1 MLTDIESAD
10 MESETR
16 VDTMKAPRECVDA
29 LLPRWNWRREQAMS
43 EPLKP
48 CPNPWCSEVCS
59 RMVKHGPCAFWV
71 RCSCGVCGPCEDS
84 RDDAIAAWNTRKP
97 TDALIDDLRAQVEDA
112 ALKLAGED
120 V

>member
-1 MLTDIESAD
+1 MA
-10 MESETR
+10 SET
-16 VDTMKAPRECVDA
+16 
-29 LLPRWNWRREQAMS
+29 
-43 EPLKP
+43 LKP

-97 TDALIDDLRAQVEDA
+97 TDALVATLRAQVERLSATVSDEEWKYDA
-112 ALKLAGED
+112 NCFYDGTDHDYDVEAMERESVDALIAARKEARNG
-120 V
+120 

>member
-1 MLTDIESAD
+1 
-10 MESETR
+10 
-16 VDTMKAPRECVDA
+16 
-29 LLPRWNWRREQAMS
+29 MS

-59 RMVKHGPCAFWV
+59 RMVKCGPCAFWV

-97 TDALIDDLRAQVEDA
+97 HDALVATLRALVERLSAPFTIEECAPIHVLPVLAPKEAIDDLENAVDNANRYLA
-112 ALKLAGED
+112 ARKDVKL
-120 V
+120 